1 MVQASK
7 SESESRLTK
16 VVQAALEGATQDLLA
31 KVLERLSA
39 WQLVESPKEFRAMEL
54 EIAHLAR
61 GSADQVTEIL
71 LRAKLERGDFQLRCS
86 VAARA
91 GAEATLRSGGAR
103 GITVTLLGG
112 AEVRL
117 KVGYLRPDL
126 RKKPG
131 RKRGH
136 GRRGKGGA
144 GFFPPLEALGIWSK
158 VTPALA
164 DEVCRQVTDSDSI
177 RTGLAALKRRGI
189 ELEYKTAL
197 SLVNGFGKRAVEQR
211 AEWLSDMLARDLR
224 DGGPLAGK
232 RVVIGIDGGRL
243 RERVTLRGRRSA
255 KTGHHRFEAP
265 WREPK
270 LFTIYVIGEDGK
282 ADNSFRPV
290 YDGTMGDCDSLFAM
304 LGGYLRALG
313 VHEAKE
319 LVVLGDGAL
328 WIWERIDALTE
339 TVDIARAKVQQVV
352 DWFHAVEVLEKVA
365 DARAKWADGEH
376 QRWMERAKEH
386 LHAGQIDKLMGLFD
400 ELAVGRRATAVNAH
414 RAYFVR
420 NASRMAYQAL
430 AAKKLPTGSGAIE
443 SAIRRVVNLRMKGNG
458 TFWKIENAEAMLMLR
473 SYLKA
478 GRFDDLIAWSITA
491 AVPWWPSP
499 GRRGPVGD
507 ALS

>member
-1 MVQASK
+1 MNEPSK
-7 SESESRLTK
+7 NEKLDKRLTK
-16 VVQAALEGATQDLLA
+16 QVHAALEGATQNLLA
-31 KVLERLSA
+31 KVLERVPD
-39 WQLVESPKEFRAMEL
+39 WQLVESPSAFRTMEV
-54 EIAHLAR
+54 EIADLAR

-71 LRAKLERGDFQLRCS
+71 LRAKLEHGDFQLRCS
-86 VAARA
+86 VAARG
-91 GAEATLRSGGAR
+91 GAKATLRSGGAR
-103 GITVTLLGG
+103 GVTVTLLGG
-112 AEVRL
+112 TEVRL

-131 RKRGH
+131 KTRGH

-158 VTPALA
+158 VTPAVA
-164 DEVCRQVTDSDSI
+164 DEVSRQVTDSDSI

-189 ELEYKTAL
+189 GLEYKTAL

-211 AEWLSDMLARDLR
+211 TEWLRATLARDLR
-224 DGGPLAGK
+224 DGGPLVGK

-243 RERVTLRGRRSA
+243 RERVALRGRRSA

-270 LFTIYVIGEDGK
+270 LFTIYVIDEDGK
-282 ADNSFRPV
+282 AEDSFQPV

-313 VHEAKE
+313 AHEAKE

-339 TVDIARAKVQQVV
+339 TVGIARAKVRQVV
-352 DWFHAVEVLEKVA
+352 DWYHAVEVLAKVA
-365 DARAKWADGEH
+365 DARAQWPEGEH
-376 QRWMERAKEH
+376 KRWVGQAKDC
-386 LHAGQIDKLMGLFD
+386 LYAGHIDKLMALFD
-400 ELAVGRRATAVNAH
+400 ELAVGRRATAVNVH

-420 NASRMAYQAL
+420 NASRMTYKAS
-430 AAKKLPTGSGAIE
+430 AAKKVPNGSGAIE
-443 SAIRRVVNLRMKGNG
+443 SAIRRVINLRMKGNG

-478 GRFDDLIAWSITA
+478 GRFDDLIDWSINA
-491 AVPWWPSP
+491 AVSWWPASDCI
-499 GRRGPVGD
+499 GPVGE
-507 ALS
+507 AL